1 MAHAG
6 SGGVSGSFNET
17 VEQTKV
23 WNEQVKKMGEY
34 IVARTGI
41 DDKTWKK
48 YKNKDWWLNCDQQI
62 EYGFATDKLENLNQI
77 LGVNE

>member
-1 MAHAG
+1 MAQAG
-6 SGGVSGSFNET
+6 SGGGSGNYNET

-41 DDKTWKK
+41 EDKIWKK
-48 YKNKDWWLNCDQQI
+48 NKSKDWWLNATQQI
-62 EYGFATDKLENLNQI
+62 EFGFATELLESIDQI
-77 LGVNE
+77 IGV